1 VVNTCPG
8 GGDSI
13 SEMVNGAV
21 PDLQGNKTNMD
32 CINNMTV

>member
-1 VVNTCPG
+1 VVNTCSG

-13 SEMVNGAV
+13 SELVYGEV
-21 PDLQGNKTNMD
+21 PDLYGNKTNMD